1 MGIFWWLPFG
11 KVPEVS
17 ARQLQ
22 SMRADGTRAV
32 ELIALLLLQ
41 RHGFKDVFELVGGM
55 QAWQRAGL
63 PVEDGAAVLSP

>member
-55 QAWQRAGL
+55 QAWQRAGV
-63 PVEDGAAVLSP
+63 PVEDEAGGRSP